1 MDPNRVLDQI
11 LEAFESNISNLN
23 YIELIEMFNKS
34 AIPHFLG
41 FKFKIYTNTTQLITF
56 QNLATV
62 MQSDKSLTPHNLFL
76 VAANLIKRKILKIE
90 DIWSHLS
97 PTDQAIEELFFK
109 KFDLANKHYKNVF
122 TIKLKQDSEQKK
134 KAKEQ
139 ELLEYQEI
147 YNQAICNFLLS
158 LFFRIPLLDNQ
169 KFWLLEALVHINA
182 WDDFESVYQIFSHHI
197 ILQSHNPTL
206 TQLLNLLEWM
216 IDPLYKQVSPCRFI
230 RRPQKSVD
238 FIYESS
244 IPNGQIP
251 QGKSFHDLDF
261 YRNLSRIF
269 KILQSAI
276 GESPIVFVKLCRLFK
291 GYLKN
296 PSPEP
301 ETHTEILNHLQSI
314 MGKFLLPGMTLFKCN
329 PGVVTEFW
337 IAFQEIEYKTRYY
350 YYNEWITNVQFS
362 NPILVEKVVQTLN
375 EINKWLKRLAK
386 DKIKHNGRTLGKLS
400 HNNPV
405 FIFNEIIK
413 SVKSYPNQITSMI
426 GALNYSSNLSLDINL
441 FTVLRHVSDSGKEK
455 LKQNDANLE
464 GWLINLASYTGLF
477 LRKNYNVY
485 FFL

>member
-1 MDPNRVLDQI
+1 M
-11 LEAFESNISNLN
+11 
-23 YIELIEMFNKS
+23 
-34 AIPHFLG
+34 
-41 FKFKIYTNTTQLITF
+41 
-56 QNLATV
+56 
-62 MQSDKSLTPHNLFL
+62 
-76 VAANLIKRKILKIE
+76 
-90 DIWSHLS
+90 
-97 PTDQAIEELFFK
+97 
-109 KFDLANKHYKNVF
+109 
-122 TIKLKQDSEQKK
+122 
-134 KAKEQ
+134 
-139 ELLEYQEI
+139 
-147 YNQAICNFLLS
+147 
-158 LFFRIPLLDNQ
+158 
-169 KFWLLEALVHINA
+169 LEALVHINA
-182 WDDFESVYQIFSHHI
+182 WDDFESIYQIFSHHI

-216 IDPLYKQVSPCRFI
+216 IDPLYKQISPCRFI

-238 FIYESS
+238 FVYESS
-244 IPNGQIP
+244 IPHGQIP
-251 QGKSFHDLDF
+251 QGKSFHDIEF

-291 GYLKN
+291 GYLKT

-301 ETHTEILNHLQSI
+301 EIHTEILNHLQSV

-375 EINKWLKRLAK
+375 ETNKWLKRLAK

-477 LRKNYNVY
+477 LRKNYNVTIIFFIYFVKNNFMQKVDITGIFVYLCNRLGNNQTLDLILMKEIIAKMSGYDLFENLNEEQLQALAGGPCLQTESASLTSEYRRFLNHLKIILYMIFIIIVYCMYVMLNDFIY
-485 FFL
+485 FFSLNQIILFFSMVIIVE